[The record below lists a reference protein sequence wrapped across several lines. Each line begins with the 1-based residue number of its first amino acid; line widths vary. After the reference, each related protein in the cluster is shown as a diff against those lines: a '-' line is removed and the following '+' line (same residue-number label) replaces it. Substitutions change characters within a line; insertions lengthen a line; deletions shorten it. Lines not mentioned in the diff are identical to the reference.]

1 MKRILCTAGVLAL
14 TAGLAACGSTSKS
27 VAHPAAAGSV
37 RTVSGTEVIQGAA
50 TGKAAVAN
58 TTRIPLA
65 FSGPVATTDSKFV
78 LRNSKKKSQVFV
90 TPAGDLAITHS
101 NAKGAL
107 TVTGSAVTRCVLR
120 QVSRGTYVVMS
131 ASAKNTG
138 KFKGA
143 TGHGT
148 YVVTFTA
155 QAKRLSAAKPCSQG
169 NSGNPLAKGASV
181 VFEASG
187 PLTVK

>member
-1 MKRILCTAGVLAL
+1 MKRIFGTAAGIAL
-14 TAGLAACGSTSKS
+14 LVMLAACGSTKS
-27 VAHPAAAGSV
+27 GAHPTAVGHV
-37 RTVSGTEVIQGAA
+37 TGVSGTEVIQGAA

-65 FSGPVATTDSKFV
+65 LSGPVTATDSKFI

-90 TPAGDLAITHS
+90 TPAGDLAVTHS
-101 NAKGAL
+101 LAKEAV
-107 TVTGSAVTRCVLR
+107 TVTGSAVTRCVFR
-120 QVSRGTYVVMS
+120 QVGRGTYVVVG
-131 ASAKNTG
+131 AKSTG
-138 KFKGA
+138 KFEGA

-169 NSGNPLAKGASV
+169 NIGNPLAAGASV
-181 VFEASG
+181 VFLASG
-187 PLTVK
+187 HLTRK